1 MVLSYEGVSF
11 VIFDLL
17 SDVFD
22 ALNPLGK
29 FWGSLCLLPNWGY
42 FHHFECILEF
52 ALTLSTFWE
61 ATGDIWIFGF
71 LIY

>member
-1 MVLSYEGVSF
+1 MVLSYKGVSF

-29 FWGSLCLLPNWGY
+29 F
-42 FHHFECILEF
+42 
-52 ALTLSTFWE
+52 
-61 ATGDIWIFGF
+61 
-71 LIY
+71 